1 MPYLNLQILPGA
13 TTQQKRAVVQD
24 FTNTLV
30 KRLGKRPE
38 HIHIVIQEIAPD
50 NWGYSGQLTS
60 ELSLPA
66 KRKRRA

>member
-13 TTQQKRAVVQD
+13 TTPQKRAVVRD
-24 FTNTLV
+24 FTRTLV

-50 NWGYSGQLTS
+50 NWGYSGRLTS
-60 ELSLPA
+60 ELNVTS
-66 KRKRRA
+66 KRKRRS